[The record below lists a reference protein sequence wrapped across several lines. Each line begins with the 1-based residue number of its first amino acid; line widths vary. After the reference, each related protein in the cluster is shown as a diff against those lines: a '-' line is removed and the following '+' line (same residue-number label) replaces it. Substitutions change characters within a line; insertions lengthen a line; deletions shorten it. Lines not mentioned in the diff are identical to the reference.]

1 MSLKNKLVKGIFY
14 PLLILGTLIQSY
26 ILGLL
31 FSGAGLSL
39 VEAVWTIIKP
49 LPAVF
54 TDRAWLIYLLCG
66 IPTGLWVF
74 IFTLISVFKD
84 KSEKHNKQDNGNH

>member
-1 MSLKNKLVKGIFY
+1 MAKGIFY

-26 ILGLL
+26 ILGLI
-31 FSGAGLSL
+31 FSGAGLAL

-54 TDRAWLIYLLCG
+54 TDRAWLIYLVSG
-66 IPTGLWVF
+66 IPVGLL
-74 IFTLISVFKD
+74 IFVYTLVTVFKGNS
-84 KSEKHNKQDNGNH
+84 KKHNKQDN